1 MQTIRNPKKNVDFV
15 LLPKADQRALVH
27 AVPSGE
33 DLMTAHGVETLLL
46 GDCEIPIGHQ
56 LMVRPPPSSSL
67 FRYVR
72 SGNKSKPVDDMHT
85 VPVKPGGLQTGTLT
99 WCKVNPGRGVI
110 RVTATPSPSDTP
122 IQCAKFDLVG
132 RPEVG
137 ASDSADAFVGGDA
150 DGGGD
155 EALARRVDELEL
167 SQRELEVRLCVAR
180 PVACA

>member
-33 DLMTAHGVETLLL
+33 DLMTAHGVEMLLL

-56 LMVRPPPSSSL
+56 LMVRPPPSPSL

-85 VPVKPGGLQTGTLT
+85 VPVKPGGLHSIQK
-99 WCKVNPGRGVI
+99 CRGV
-110 RVTATPSPSDTP
+110 RLWPVRRRAVAWP
-122 IQCAKFDLVG
+122 AAG
-132 RPEVG
+132 
-137 ASDSADAFVGGDA
+137 SAVHGLTESAA
-150 DGGGD
+150 P
-155 EALARRVDELEL
+155 
-167 SQRELEVRLCVAR
+167 RLQS
-180 PVACA
+180 